1 MPEQQPA
8 DELDELR
15 SLGRSV
21 GVERVEW
28 ETPPP
33 DLWSRIEAE
42 TRPGT
47 VEAATLPRPV
57 EAEAPVVSIE
67 SRRRTPPVRWVVGA
81 AAVLLVAVAAGAV
94 WTRSASDDVT
104 VLASTEL
111 ERLGDTGQGSA
122 EIVDR
127 NGALQLRLVA
137 SDVEPSDGFT
147 EVWLINPDVTELIS
161 LGPIRSDGDYDLP
174 AGLDPAAF
182 PIVDVSFE
190 PFDGNPQHSGDS
202 VLRGQ
207 FTF

>member
-47 VEAATLPRPV
+47 VEAATLQHPV